1 MRNSDGSKGLGLT
14 HQHSPGFSCD
24 LVKSVPVSVKWR
36 VQDLFREAD
45 VRPRQVDGCK
55 VPTRGLAQTT
65 ELGSRKP
72 LPSLPP
78 PWRECLCPSE
88 HTTGRGGSE
97 ATDGPCLRGLSL
109 SKFPSNL
116 LLPAR

>member
-1 MRNSDGSKGLGLT
+1 MRNSDGSKGLSLT

-55 VPTRGLAQTT
+55 VPTRGLAQKKGAWFQKAPAFPAPTL
-65 ELGSRKP
+65 EGMFM
-72 LPSLPP
+72 
-78 PWRECLCPSE
+78 
-88 HTTGRGGSE
+88 
-97 ATDGPCLRGLSL
+97 
-109 SKFPSNL
+109 SK
-116 LLPAR
+116 